1 MKQLFI
7 SINSALSR
15 NPIQFRKQEV
25 DPYQQSF
32 LRHTSYLHEYINDE
46 DVSEHLMFH
55 FPLVLPSNPIHL
67 SSILFNL
74 SV

>member
-1 MKQLFI
+1 MIQLSI
-7 SINSALSR
+7 SVNSALSR

-46 DVSEHLMFH
+46 DVSLA
-55 FPLVLPSNPIHL
+55 PNIALSICPS
-67 SSILFNL
+67 F
-74 SV
+74 